1 MPSPIP
7 RETFLREVATR
18 AERTG
23 QWLLAEEHVPVVSL
37 SRLRETACAYVE
49 RPGKRLRP
57 AVLLFAC
64 AAVGG
69 NEEQALPAAAAVE
82 LFHTWS
88 LVHDDIIDNDDL
100 RRGQPTAHRLAGT
113 LAAEQLGL
121 APAAAAHYG
130 QSAAILAGDI
140 QLAWA
145 MRMLLRCRDQG
156 VSADVV
162 LDLLA
167 RLTDQL
173 APQLIDGEM
182 LDVEFSHRSPDEL
195 SEKEILNMQE
205 LKTGTLLG
213 YAASAGACIGTGR
226 GYRDCPEAQAL
237 DAFARACGIA
247 FQLQDDILGI
257 VGNEA
262 QLGKPIG
269 SDLRE
274 GKATVL
280 ILHALR
286 QANGREGDL
295 LRRVL
300 GNPQAPTDDI
310 AKATQLLTDLG
321 SIEHTRGLA
330 REYIAGARTH
340 LGELPPSPSRD
351 LLEAWGEFLFDRSF

>member
-1 MPSPIP
+1 MPSPLL
-7 RETFLREVATR
+7 RGAFLDEVALR

-23 QWLLAEEHVPVVSL
+23 QWLLAEEHNPVVSL
-37 SRLRETACAYVE
+37 SRLRETTRAYVA

-145 MRMLLRCRDQG
+145 MRMLVRCRDQG

-162 LDLLA
+162 LDLMA

-182 LDVEFSHRSPDEL
+182 LDVEFSHRPPDEL
-195 SEKEILNMQE
+195 SEGEILNMQE
-205 LKTGTLLG
+205 LKTGALLG
-213 YAASAGACIGTGR
+213 YAASTGASIGTGR
-226 GYRDCPEAQAL
+226 VYNDCPEARAL
-237 DAFARACGIA
+237 NAFGRACGIA

-257 VGNEA
+257 VGDER

-286 QANGREGDL
+286 HANGRDGDL

-300 GNPQAPTDDI
+300 GNPQAPADEV
-310 AKATQLLTDLG
+310 AKATQLLTYLG
-321 SIEHTRGLA
+321 SLEHTRVLA
-330 REYIAGARTH
+330 RQYIAGAREH
-340 LGELPPSPSRD
+340 LAELPPSPSRD
-351 LLEAWGEFLFDRSF
+351 LLEAWGEFLFDRKF